1 MHDHIIQKL
10 KKPPKNLQMKTCAWI
25 LKEKKETDLK
35 KKIPEDYRNFKESGE
50 IKVHT
55 LPMLQAWSRGALQ
68 KSSIFAGYLKLK
80 IHLSYRSQEMKAFS
94 IFLKFHPLNKMKP
107 T

>member
-1 MHDHIIQKL
+1 MCM
-10 KKPPKNLQMKTCAWI
+10 NSE
-25 LKEKKETDLK
+25 EKKTEK

-55 LPMLQAWSRGALQ
+55 LPMLQARRREAVQ
-68 KSSIFAGYLKLK
+68 ISSNFAGYLKFM
-80 IHLSYRSQEMKAFS
+80 IHFSYKSLEMKAYP
-94 IFLKFHPLNKMKP
+94 IFLKFHPLNKMKS